1 MQAGRSV
8 AENPQKSSISEGGI
22 ILTYRGHDATRV
34 VHGDTSVCS
43 TMCVCVCVWSSFHN
57 GFFPSFCEAKAGQQ
71 GSRTGSVS
79 LASWD
84 GAAATEEEAARR
96 WHMAEW
102 NVGLPA
108 RSLSLSLSSV
118 ASQFDPRRNNLS
130 LLSLHSGFLGGV
142 CLEIILDGRYRA
154 LLSQLHTIF
163 NYSCC

>member
-43 TMCVCVCVWSSFHN
+43 TMCVCVCVRVWSWSSFHN
-57 GFFPSFCEAKAGQQ
+57 GFFPSFCEAKAGQ
-71 GSRTGSVS
+71 GGRVGFISELG
-79 LASWD
+79 W
-84 GAAATEEEAARR
+84 GGR

-102 NVGLPA
+102 NVGL
-108 RSLSLSLSSV
+108 RSLCLYLSSLSA

-142 CLEIILDGRYRA
+142 CLEIVLDGRYRA

>member
-1 MQAGRSV
+1 MRLSNTVVVHRGSGAKFYQIGGSGGHAVQAGRSV

-84 GAAATEEEAARR
+84 GAAATEEEAAVAYGRMER
-96 WHMAEW
+96 GTACALS
-102 NVGLPA
+102 VSI
-108 RSLSLSLSSV
+108 SL
-118 ASQFDPRRNNLS
+118 FCRIP
-130 LLSLHSGFLGGV
+130 
-142 CLEIILDGRYRA
+142 I
-154 LLSQLHTIF
+154 
-163 NYSCC
+163 